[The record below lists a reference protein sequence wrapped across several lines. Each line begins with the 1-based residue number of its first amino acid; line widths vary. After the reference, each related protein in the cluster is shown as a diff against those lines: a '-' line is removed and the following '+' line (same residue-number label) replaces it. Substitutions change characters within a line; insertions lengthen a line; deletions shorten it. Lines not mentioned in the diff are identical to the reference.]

1 MEANNDREVFSALFG
16 NKSADDLEK
25 IIGLNKI
32 FKTLS
37 AAQLTYL
44 LKLSTLLFC

>member
-1 MEANNDREVFSALFG
+1 METKDEREIFSMLFE
-16 NKSADDLEK
+16 NKSSNDLKK

-37 AAQLTYL
+37 AAQLDYL
-44 LKLSTLLFC
+44 LSLSTLLFC